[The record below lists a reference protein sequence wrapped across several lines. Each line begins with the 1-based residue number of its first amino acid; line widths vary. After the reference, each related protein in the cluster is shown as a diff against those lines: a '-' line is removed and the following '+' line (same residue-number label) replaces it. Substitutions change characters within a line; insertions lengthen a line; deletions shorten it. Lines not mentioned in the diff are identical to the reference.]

1 MINQIISKINLSKFN
16 ITVILIIIFTT
27 SLFNYNYIVSF
38 ETYSDSLV
46 WGKII
51 SKKSKVGVVKQR
63 KKNSFLGKVKF
74 YSWPSHTTLF
84 LPLSEQT
91 MVETLTLQ
99 AQEEKLSN
107 LN

>member
-51 SKKSKVGVVKQR
+51 SKKINPNDTKYGLQSVTYNDENTLKIVLNKDP
-63 KKNSFLGKVKF
+63 KTDF
-74 YSWPSHTTLF
+74 YLNNYEIIDNE
-84 LPLSEQT
+84 LS
-91 MVETLTLQ
+91 LL
-99 AQEEKLSN
+99 
-107 LN
+107 